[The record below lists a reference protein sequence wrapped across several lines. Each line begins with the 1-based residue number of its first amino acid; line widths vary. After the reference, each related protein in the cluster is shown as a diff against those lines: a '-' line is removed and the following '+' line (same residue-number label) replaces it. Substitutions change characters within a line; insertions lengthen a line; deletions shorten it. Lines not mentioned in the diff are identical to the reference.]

1 MPWVEVFAVF
11 IVAHLAG
18 DFLLQTDW
26 QALHKRGGLSGN
38 RESRRALVN
47 HVTSYTL
54 TFVPAFIWL
63 ADDVGPAIVAI
74 AALIFATHLLQDDA
88 RLLERFT
95 RTVKGIGAPDNA
107 FVFMAADQ
115 SFHILVLFG
124 IALLTGE
131 LAS

>member
-26 QALHKRGGLSGN
+26 QARHKRGGLGGN
-38 RESRRALVN
+38 RESRRALVH

-63 ADDVGPAIVAI
+63 ADEVGAAIVGI

>member
-1 MPWVEVFAVF
+1 MF

-26 QALHKRGGLSGN
+26 QAKHKRGGLSGN
-38 RESRRALVN
+38 RQSRSALFQ

-54 TFVPAFIWL
+54 TFVPAFVWL
-63 ADDVGPAIVAI
+63 ADEVGAAIVGV

-95 RTVKGIGAPDNA
+95 REVKGIGAPDNA

-115 SFHILVLFG
+115 SFHVLVLFG

>member
-1 MPWVEVFAVF
+1 M
-11 IVAHLAG
+11 
-18 DFLLQTDW
+18 
-26 QALHKRGGLSGN
+26 
-38 RESRRALVN
+38 
-47 HVTSYTL
+47 TSYTL

-63 ADDVGPAIVAI
+63 ADEVGAAIVGI

-124 IALLTGE
+124 IAPDRGAGLVRAARGC
-131 LAS
+131 ARPSS